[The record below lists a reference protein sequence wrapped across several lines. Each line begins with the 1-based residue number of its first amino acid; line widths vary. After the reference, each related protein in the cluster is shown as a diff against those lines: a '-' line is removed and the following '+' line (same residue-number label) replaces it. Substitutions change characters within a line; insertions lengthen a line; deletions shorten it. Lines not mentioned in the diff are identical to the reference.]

1 MAGTSMNIFKE
12 MALSVYSY
20 GSYRQFL
27 QNRKGKVFGF
37 AATLMAIYFVV
48 TLLIPSLVTIVSP
61 NGIVR
66 ELMDSIP
73 DFKLKNS
80 ILWVDG
86 VYEYD
91 EGGNYLYVDTD
102 PDYVFYDADEIE
114 PYFRDYTT
122 VILLDSEKIF
132 VKSDGQVQGLYFSD
146 LGSDVEFSKEDL
158 RGFAPYAYVFYVM
171 CMIFAYIWMAALFF
185 FGVLFVALLGMAVAS
200 GLKYQLTFGQLYLLG
215 IYSRTLPLIIK
226 AVVHFLPFNIPY
238 FWVINFA
245 LSVLILF
252 LAIRKMKEGQ
262 PQQFMGYDNPMGP
275 YMNGR

>member
-1 MAGTSMNIFKE
+1 MNIFKE

-48 TLLIPSLVTIVSP
+48 TLLIPSFVTIVSP

-66 ELMDSIP
+66 EIMDSIP
-73 DFKLKNS
+73 DFKLKDG

-114 PYFRDYTT
+114 PYFRDYST
-122 VILLDSEKIF
+122 VILLDAEKIF
-132 VKSDGQVQGLYFSD
+132 VKSDGQIQGLYYSD
-146 LGSDVEFSKEDL
+146 LGSDVEFSKKDL
-158 RGFAPYAYVFYVM
+158 RGLAPWAYVFYVM
-171 CMIFAYIWMAALFF
+171 FMIFSYIWMSALFF

-238 FWVINFA
+238 FWVINFG

-252 LAIRKMKEGQ
+252 LAIRKMKEEQ
-262 PQQFMGYDNPMGP
+262 PPQQFMGYDNPMGP